1 MFTHRT
7 EGENDPNILRY
18 DALERLQDSIH
29 QIPSQTVLNQNTPVI
44 GTGPNQTKAGAIN
57 AEVKYD
63 SQVLTYVTIGGLV
76 VLFYYL
82 LK

>member
-7 EGENDPNILRY
+7 EGEYDPNIVRQ

-29 QIPSQTVLNQNTPVI
+29 QTPSQHVLNQNTPVI
-44 GTGPNQTKAGAIN
+44 GTGPNQTKAGSLS
-57 AEVKYD
+57 AESKYD

-76 VLFYYL
+76 VLFYFMMR
-82 LK
+82 

>member
-7 EGENDPNILRY
+7 EGEYDPNIIRQ
-18 DALERLQDSIH
+18 DALERLKGSIH
-29 QIPSQTVLNQNTPVI
+29 EIPSQKVLNENTPVI
-44 GTGPNQTKAGAIN
+44 GTGPNQTKAGSLTEQI
-57 AEVKYD
+57 KYD

-82 LK
+82 SK